1 MDLFTRP
8 LEVLIKEFM
17 KMPSVGPKSAQ
28 RMAFHF
34 LNRPFS
40 EIEKLCTALKDL
52 VKIKPCKICFNYTEE
67 ELCPVCSDKSR
78 NSSIVCVV
86 SDFRDLAAIEKSGN
100 YNGVYHV
107 LGGLISPMDGIGP
120 EDLNII
126 SLLEK
131 IGAAEEIILAVN
143 PTVNGETTSL
153 YILRKIREISDIKV
167 SRIAYGVPV
176 GSNLEYTDGITIS
189 RAIEGRRFI

>member
-1 MDLFTRP
+1 MDSFTRP

-40 EIEKLCTALKDL
+40 EIEKMCNALRDL
-52 VKIKPCKICFNYTEE
+52 TKIKPCNICFNYTEN
-67 ELCPVCSDKSR
+67 ELCNICSDKKRDSGV
-78 NSSIVCVV
+78 ICVV

-100 YNGVYHV
+100 YRGVYHV

-120 EDLNII
+120 DNINI
-126 SLLEK
+126 PSLLK
-131 IGAAEEIILAVN
+131 KALTAEEIILAVN
-143 PTVNGETTSL
+143 PTVNGETTAL
-153 YILRKIREISDIKV
+153 YILRQIRELSDVKI
-167 SRIAYGVPV
+167 SRIAYGIPI

-189 RAIEGRRFI
+189 RAIEGRRLI